1 MAPTA
6 VKPKVIIVG
15 AGIGGLVLAILLEQ
29 AGVPYEILERATV
42 VRPLGSALA
51 LGVNVMPFFKQAGL
65 YDEIMGIGK
74 VFNELVVFNENREPV
89 IQRDLRSEVEM
100 GGSFGIIVARPK
112 LYDIFLRHVPAA
124 KILRGKRVESIEEF
138 EGGVRVACKDGSI
151 HEGHILVGADGAYST
166 VRKCLYKR
174 LKDENKLPA
183 GDDQELPF
191 NFSCIVGQTVPL
203 DPKKFTQ
210 LNDALAH
217 SHAVIGDN
225 KPYSWSTITTKD
237 DTICWTVIRELEDSM
252 KKDVRSRIRN
262 PEQASEATEEMCTE
276 TRDFP
281 LPLKIDRWT
290 GDAVNLTLGD
300 LYDNTPR
307 DLVSIVTLE
316 EKVFETWYAGRTV
329 LMGDAVHKM
338 NPAGG
343 QGAVTAM
350 HDAIILANWINAI
363 PSTSVQDI
371 EMAFREYKDERFL
384 NAVASFKSCQG
395 AGKILEKVLY

>member
-100 GGSFGIIVARPK
+100 YR
-112 LYDIFLRHVPAA
+112 
-124 KILRGKRVESIEEF
+124 
-138 EGGVRVACKDGSI
+138 
-151 HEGHILVGADGAYST
+151 
-166 VRKCLYKR
+166 
-174 LKDENKLPA
+174 
-183 GDDQELPF
+183 Q
-191 NFSCIVGQTVPL
+191 
-203 DPKKFTQ
+203 
-210 LNDALAH
+210 
-217 SHAVIGDN
+217 N
-225 KPYSWSTITTKD
+225 KPIQRLSALP
-237 DTICWTVIRELEDSM
+237 VP
-252 KKDVRSRIRN
+252 SRL
-262 PEQASEATEEMCTE
+262 S
-276 TRDFP
+276 
-281 LPLKIDRWT
+281 
-290 GDAVNLTLGD
+290 
-300 LYDNTPR
+300 
-307 DLVSIVTLE
+307 
-316 EKVFETWYAGRTV
+316 
-329 LMGDAVHKM
+329 VHKM

-363 PSTSVQDI
+363 PSTSVNDI
-371 EMAFREYKDERFL
+371 EMAFREYKEERFL
-384 NAVASFKSCQG
+384 NAVASFKSCQS
-395 AGKILEKVLY
+395 AGKILEKNMIAAAARFVLKMIPSWVWNTALQPVHKKIIENRPQVAFLPLTEDLGTVPPAYQPSLHRTLSVR